1 MIIKIIFGCSDDKTR
16 YVSPVFSKFLPA
28 VGDII
33 KIPEGMFKVASV
45 IHDYVDAEIRIY
57 CDDV

>member
-1 MIIKIIFGCSDDKTR
+1 
-16 YVSPVFSKFLPA
+16 VSPVFSKFLPA